1 MHLIRVG
8 CPQSHTGQG
17 FSSCVFSCQRAKKSI
32 VLGHFSFQFEL
43 CFFLI
48 WSWSIPVGASEI
60 RCSTRVFAVS
70 KTAATDHSRHE
81 STKCEQ
87 DSKFRQKLGISSPRK
102 LLLIP
107 GFQNSK
113 SNTFMFSLL
122 LFSPKDFASQKRAEI
137 YGDVPKRLKGPHSK
151 CGRSA
156 QTDARVR
163 ISPSPPPK
171 KPVIKPIMGFFLI
184 PFSKSK

>member
-1 MHLIRVG
+1 MPAQNGIEVIIMGL
-8 CPQSHTGQG
+8 
-17 FSSCVFSCQRAKKSI
+17 
-32 VLGHFSFQFEL
+32 
-43 CFFLI
+43 
-48 WSWSIPVGASEI
+48 
-60 RCSTRVFAVS
+60 TRNFGGI
-70 KTAATDHSRHE
+70 
-81 STKCEQ
+81 CE
-87 DSKFRQKLGISSPRK
+87 FRPLENP
-102 LLLIP
+102 LLFP
-107 GFQNSK
+107 GFQNFK

-122 LFSPKDFASQKRAEI
+122 LFSPKDFASQKQAEI

>member
-1 MHLIRVG
+1 MHLIQGG

-32 VLGHFSFQFEL
+32 VLGHFPFQFEL

-48 WSWSIPVGASEI
+48 WSWSIPAGASKI

-87 DSKFRQKLGISSPRK
+87 DSKSFDGQKPSVGSNPTPSAIMWRQKRCLRRK
-102 LLLIP
+102 ARIYRAFLLPIRLFFSVPKHRCKIAVFP
-107 GFQNSK
+107 LWIDLNSRK
-113 SNTFMFSLL
+113 ENIRYARQIEIKIYLPCVS
-122 LFSPKDFASQKRAEI
+122 LFSC
-137 YGDVPKRLKGPHSK
+137 V
-151 CGRSA
+151 
-156 QTDARVR
+156 RVQN
-163 ISPSPPPK
+163 
-171 KPVIKPIMGFFLI
+171 LT
-184 PFSKSK
+184 